1 MNTFTWFFVP
11 SRAQMFPSR
20 TKYGWRVRLMVSV
33 TSRSAAWTRSR
44 TFRQMS
50 CCQSGRDSM
59 YASTRGSVGYPV
71 IRRTVRDEGMADE
84 PHPPSRETQAF
95 ERRRISVRN
104 LLEVF
109 G

>member
-1 MNTFTWFFVP
+1 
-11 SRAQMFPSR
+11 
-20 TKYGWRVRLMVSV
+20 
-33 TSRSAAWTRSR
+33 
-44 TFRQMS
+44 
-50 CCQSGRDSM
+50 M
-59 YASTRGSVGYPV
+59 YASTRGSVGYSV
-71 IRRTVRDEGMADE
+71 MGRTVRDEGTQDE